1 MKNQAAPG
9 KIEPKPQEKDFAWK
23 EPEPAPQ
30 EMQSLDAEK
39 LWLGGHDA
47 TFNEIL
53 ELENVLALGGE
64 EQEVDAF
71 INAQQNIEN
80 RKQQLRREGYTNR
93 QIEQELEKKR
103 REANK
108 AFTATVQKAVQH
120 DINESGWLGA
130 TVLSKPLQLAGG
142 VMGSID
148 VMGQMAK
155 KVLTGSDAEIDL
167 NTKAQLWGNVARN
180 IQDTSRDVL
189 AQGAL
194 GEKRSW
200 LYDAGVMAADELL
213 DNMTKIPLE
222 TFLETNSSFL
232 RYFKNAKTRG
242 RSDAGALKE
251 ALTGAGFEVAA
262 NIMNKDVLTPYFR
275 EIKTQLGMPG
285 KTYR

>member
-1 MKNQAAPG
+1 MNYQNNDNSLFAEMSRDREARKKRKKQETPRGYYTPAESTNGETGSHSVSPAGNAQSAEYEWQNQAAPG
-9 KIEPKPQEKDFAWK
+9 KIEPKPQEKDFGWK

-108 AFTATVQKAVQH
+108 AFTATVQKA
-120 DINESGWLGA
+120 
-130 TVLSKPLQLAGG
+130 
-142 VMGSID
+142 
-148 VMGQMAK
+148 
-155 KVLTGSDAEIDL
+155 
-167 NTKAQLWGNVARN
+167 
-180 IQDTSRDVL
+180 
-189 AQGAL
+189 
-194 GEKRSW
+194 
-200 LYDAGVMAADELL
+200 
-213 DNMTKIPLE
+213 
-222 TFLETNSSFL
+222 
-232 RYFKNAKTRG
+232 
-242 RSDAGALKE
+242 
-251 ALTGAGFEVAA
+251 
-262 NIMNKDVLTPYFR
+262 
-275 EIKTQLGMPG
+275 
-285 KTYR
+285 

>member
-1 MKNQAAPG
+1 MSPAGNAQSAEYEWQNQAAPG
-9 KIEPKPQEKDFAWK
+9 KIEPKPQEKDFGGK
-23 EPEPAPQ
+23 EPEPGPQ

-39 LWLGGHDA
+39 LWLGSHDA

-148 VMGQMAK
+148 VTGQMAK

-167 NTKAQLWGNVARN
+167 NTKAQLWDNVARN

-200 LYDAGVMAADELL
+200 LYDAG
-213 DNMTKIPLE
+213 
-222 TFLETNSSFL
+222 
-232 RYFKNAKTRG
+232 
-242 RSDAGALKE
+242 
-251 ALTGAGFEVAA
+251 
-262 NIMNKDVLTPYFR
+262 
-275 EIKTQLGMPG
+275 
-285 KTYR
+285 